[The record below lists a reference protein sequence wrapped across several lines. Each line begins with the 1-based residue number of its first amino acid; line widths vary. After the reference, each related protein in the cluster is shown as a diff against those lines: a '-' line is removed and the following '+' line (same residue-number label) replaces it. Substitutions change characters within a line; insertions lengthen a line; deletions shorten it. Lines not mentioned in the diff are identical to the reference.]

1 MKITC
6 TNEEK
11 QLLSTVL
18 AKSGKCPLTQDC
30 PDKMP
35 CQKCIEENVN
45 WNIANSTWEDNL

>member
-6 TNEEK
+6 TYEEK

-18 AKSGKCPLTQDC
+18 AKAGKCPLTQYC

-35 CQKCIEENVN
+35 CQKCIDETVD
-45 WNIANSTWEDNL
+45 WNIVSTNLERKR